1 MNNYMLL
8 GTSRFVF
15 IVFYLLSSPKLS
27 WSAIFPH
34 LENLQL
40 SLRCSVFFIL
50 LTSCKCDSRLGCL
63 LTFPWKQWWHM
74 LFNSFSDMTLMVCV
88 ETIVIKPRNI
98 SRELVKQTYEVCP
111 SREGYYHYK
120 HLCLYKWLIYPCPDS
135 RNLLQTVWPAIWTLA
150 RLTVLLLAES
160 TAIIMTFQ
168 KWIVRICLS
177 SRCDV
182 TRFLPLPGLSL
193 ALPGCWTRI
202 ISLEMIILDAL
213 KRYAMAWWV
222 IQAYK

>member
-160 TAIIMTFQ
+160 AAIIMTFQ
-168 KWIVRICLS
+168 KW
-177 SRCDV
+177 
-182 TRFLPLPGLSL
+182 
-193 ALPGCWTRI
+193 
-202 ISLEMIILDAL
+202 
-213 KRYAMAWWV
+213 
-222 IQAYK
+222 